1 MIMKKIFKSLL
12 LIGGTALAAHFG
24 YKAYKRVNG
33 SVKLSKSLPEFLN
46 NVYGEMPKVNI
57 TSGLGN
63 MIIKV
68 LFSQEI
74 IDKHSDIET
83 TTREYIEDFY
93 PELAKCTVDVTVSPM
108 NSEEET
114 PDNCCEGEEEA
125 EED

>member
-1 MIMKKIFKSLL
+1 MKKIFKSLL

-63 MIIKV
+63 MVIKV
-68 LFSQEI
+68 HFSQEI
-74 IDKHSDIET
+74 LDKHTDIET
-83 TTREYIEDFY
+83 TTREYIDDFY
-93 PELAKCTVDVTVSPM
+93 PELAKCTVDVTVSAL
-108 NSEEET
+108 NTEEEVQ
-114 PDNCCEGEEEA
+114 DNCCEGEEEA
-125 EED
+125 EEA